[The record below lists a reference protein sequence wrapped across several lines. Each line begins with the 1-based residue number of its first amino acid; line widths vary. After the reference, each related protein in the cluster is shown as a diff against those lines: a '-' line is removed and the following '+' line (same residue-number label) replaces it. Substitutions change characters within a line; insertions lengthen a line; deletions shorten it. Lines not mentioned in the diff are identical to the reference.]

1 MDRKRFLKGF
11 VKYIWGILLLGCL
24 TGCGMSGKEQS
35 EDFMAMDT
43 IMSIRCI
50 GKEAKEAL
58 EACEAEVHRLDSL
71 LSTGESTSEV
81 SAINQ
86 GKTMPLSDDVWR
98 LLQQSQNLYQQTDGA
113 FDITVYPLMEAW
125 GFLTGD
131 FRVPSEEQLRQ
142 AKLLCDGS
150 QVSLNEGDYTL
161 TLGQGQKIDFGAI
174 AKGYTSDRLVGI
186 LTEKKVNSAFLSLGG
201 NVYCYGTKPDGSLWK
216 VGIRNPFLSMA
227 SAETAKEEE
236 AMAGVL
242 SVADTAV
249 VTSGSYIR
257 YFTDEETGKVYHHI
271 MDPATGYPADNEL
284 VSVTIVCGNGALAD
298 GLSTACFIMGV
309 EKTISYWRQY
319 QEIFDFVLITKD
331 RKVYVT
337 KSLQNSFETQWE
349 CTVVE

>member
-1 MDRKRFLKGF
+1 MDRRKFLKGCIKF
-11 VKYIWGILLLGCL
+11 ISGILLLGSL
-24 TGCGMSGKEQS
+24 TGCGVSGKEQS
-35 EDFMAMDT
+35 KDFMAMDT

-58 EACEAEVHRLDSL
+58 EACVLEVHRLDGI
-71 LSTGESTSEV
+71 LSTGDSASEV

-98 LLQQSQNLYQQTDGA
+98 LLQQSQNLYQQTDGV

-125 GFLTGD
+125 GFPTGD
-131 FRVPSEEQLRQ
+131 FRVPSEEQLNQ
-142 AKLLCDGS
+142 AKSLCDGS
-150 QVSLNEGDYTL
+150 QVNLNEGEHTL

-186 LTEKKVNSAFLSLGG
+186 LMEKKVDSAFLSLGG

-349 CTVVE
+349 CTVIE